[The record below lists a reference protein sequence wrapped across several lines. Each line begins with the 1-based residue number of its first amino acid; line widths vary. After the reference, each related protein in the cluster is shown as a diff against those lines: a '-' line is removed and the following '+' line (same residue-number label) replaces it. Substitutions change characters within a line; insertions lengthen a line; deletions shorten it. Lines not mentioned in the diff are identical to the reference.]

1 MKVYKHIYVY
11 STLFDLI
18 TYRHAITGVFYNIGN
33 LDLPELVERVARV
46 DQAAPVVGTDG
57 EGAFI

>member
-1 MKVYKHIYVY
+1 MKVYKHIYV
-11 STLFDLI
+11 LNIIWLV
-18 TYRHAITGVFYNIGN
+18 YRHAITGVFYNIGN